1 MMILSTIM
9 KIFLKWCFQ
18 NDTQL
23 SQELMSQHI
32 YRHLIRSDIMA
43 WSEYQ
48 VATAE
53 PLLLVMYDNEADW
66 ARMLC

>member
-1 MMILSTIM
+1 MMILFTKN
-9 KIFLKWCFQ
+9 KIFFEWSFQ

-23 SQELMSQHI
+23 SEDLMSQHI

-53 PLLLVMYDNEADW
+53 PLLLVMYDNEDGW